1 MSIVIGCYVISRND
15 LDEIIECLR
24 AQETLANVVVLAIDA
39 PASKEF
45 TDKLLE
51 FKETYLPDLYVFK
64 QMWENDFSKARNNCL
79 SILLGKYPECDYVYW
94 VDSDDVWDPS
104 TNFDRLTERLEAAKP
119 NSVILPYE
127 YSEGLTLNRKRF
139 WKVAEDGKS
148 PYIWVGAAH
157 EVEQLVSPEYA
168 GEVTWDEYKL
178 IHNKKETSEE
188 SNKKRARNIK
198 ILQKAV
204 EEDPDNVR
212 NLFYLSR
219 EQYNNAAYSD
229 AISNYDLYLKKSNNI
244 TEKYQAY
251 LDLMY
256 IHVHLKEYDKAID
269 AGLTAV
275 NMYPNVAFAATIL
288 GDIYRIQ
295 EKWALAAVWY
305 EYAVNSPHAPV
316 IFDFLS
322 MRTIAPLRWLSVACQ
337 RLGRAEDASYYHKK
351 CGDCAIQDGL
361 QEHNSV
367 WLFSNNHVPD
377 YIKPHFQATEK
388 HIDPN
393 DYMVVKNFND
403 AEVKKGIKSILDYNS
418 EMAIVRILDEGK
430 ENAACVIFKGYRDEI
445 EGMTEEEKEQIR
457 NYTYD
462 DLVHPDQF
470 RLFEEFYKFALD
482 FALNRVSGGPIDIV
496 ELGSDQGLSARFFI
510 NNLGY
515 TLRKATFIDTNI
527 HKNLFPLIDN
537 QKTFFIQDL
546 AENAAEQFENNSLDV
561 IHHDVASHSY
571 EAGKRELDIWIPK
584 LKNTGI
590 IIMHDVGKSVHY
602 NFSGRKVL
610 EELRYPW
617 AVCFCPE
624 SPGLEDVSPA
634 FAYRVDY

>member
-1 MSIVIGCYVISRND
+1 MSIIIGCYVIARND
-15 LDEIIECLR
+15 LDEIVECLK

-39 PASKEF
+39 PASKEL

-51 FKETYLPDLYVFK
+51 FRETYLPDLYVYK

-104 TNFDRLTERLEAAKP
+104 VNFDRLTERLEAAKP
-119 NSVILPYE
+119 NSVILPYN
-127 YSEGLTLNRKRF
+127 YTEGLILNRKRF
-139 WKVAEDGKS
+139 WKVTEDGKS
-148 PYIWVGAAH
+148 PYTWVGAAH
-157 EVEQLVSPEYA
+157 EVEQLVLPEYA

-178 IHNKKETSEE
+178 IHNKMETPEE
-188 SNKKRARNIK
+188 SNKKRTRNIK
-198 ILQKAV
+198 ILQDALQKEPGNA
-204 EEDPDNVR
+204 R

-219 EQYNNAAYSD
+219 ELYNNNDYYNAIPSYYVYLNISD
-229 AISNYDLYLKKSNNI
+229 NV

-251 LDLMY
+251 LDLMNIY
-256 IHVHLKEYDKAID
+256 VAQGEFDKAID
-269 AGLTAV
+269 TGLTAV
-275 NMYPNVAFAATIL
+275 NMYPKAAFASTLL
-288 GDIYRIQ
+288 GDIYRVQ

-305 EYAVNSPHAPV
+305 EHAINAVSAPV
-316 IFDFLS
+316 IFDFVA
-322 MRTIAPLRWLSVACQ
+322 MRTIAPLRWMSVACQ
-337 RLGRAEDASYYHKK
+337 RLGRMDEASYYHMR
-351 CGDCAIQDGL
+351 CGNCEIQDGL

-367 WLFSNNHVPD
+367 WLFSNKHVPD
-377 YIKPHFQATEK
+377 YLKPHFQATEI

-393 DYMVVKNFND
+393 NYMIVKNFNNV
-403 AEVKKGIKSILDYNS
+403 EIKESIKSIICYNE
-418 EMAIVRILDEGK
+418 EMAIVRILNEGTP
-430 ENAACVIFKGYRDEI
+430 EAAAVIFKGYNDFKEI
-445 EGMTEEEKEQIR
+445 MTEEEKEQIR
-457 NYTYD
+457 NYSYE
-462 DLVHPDQF
+462 DLVHPTQF
-470 RLFEEFYKFALD
+470 TLFEEFYKFAVD
-482 FALNRVSGGPIDIV
+482 FALNRVSGGPINIV

-527 HKNLFPLIDN
+527 HPHLFPLIDN

-546 AENAAEQFENNSLDV
+546 AENAAEQFEDNSLDI

-584 LKNTGI
+584 LKKTGI

-602 NFSGRKVL
+602 NFSGRRVL

-624 SPGLEDVSPA
+624 SPGLEDVSPG
-634 FAYRVDY
+634 FCYRIDY